1 MNKKA
6 VITGAFSF
14 TGAAVAAE
22 LIRRGWKVHTLT
34 NRTRPPEAG
43 EITSS
48 PLTFDPAYLQE
59 QLQAADLFINTY
71 WVRLPWNGITFQT
84 GIDNSKL
91 LVQAAVEAK
100 VPRFVHVSVSR
111 AEKGMNLGYYR
122 GKNEVENFIT
132 QSGLSYGIV
141 CPTLALG
148 PHDVLTNNIA
158 WFLRRFPFFP
168 VPQGGHYRLQPV
180 TLNDMGRIIA
190 DAGESRENLKV
201 DAAGPE
207 LLTYREFLGLLAEAC
222 GVKPIFINA
231 PNWLALAGIRLVES
245 FVGDIILTREELLG
259 LQQELL
265 CSDQPP
271 LGKESAV
278 EWLKQNGDRLGRVY
292 ANDVKRHF
300 GSDASKPV
308 IPKWQ

>member
-1 MNKKA
+1 LDFFNILLK
-6 VITGAFSF
+6 
-14 TGAAVAAE
+14 
-22 LIRRGWKVHTLT
+22 
-34 NRTRPPEAG
+34 
-43 EITSS
+43 
-48 PLTFDPAYLQE
+48 FDPTYLQE
-59 QLQAADLFINTY
+59 QLQSADLFINTY
-71 WVRLPWNGITFQT
+71 WVRIPWKGTTFQT

-91 LVQAAVEAK
+91 LVEAAIKAK

-148 PHDVLTNNIA
+148 PNDVLTNNIA

-190 DAGESRENLKV
+190 DAAESKVNLKV
-201 DAAGPE
+201 DAAGPDIP
-207 LLTYREFLGLLAEAC
+207 TYREFLRLLADAC
-222 GVKPIFINA
+222 GVNPIFVTA
-231 PNWLALAGIRLVES
+231 PNWLALAGIRLVEP
-245 FVGDIILTREELLG
+245 FVGDVILTREELLG

-265 CSDQPP
+265 CSDKPP

-278 EWLKQNGDRLGRVY
+278 EWLHQNGDRLGRVY
-292 ANDVKRHF
+292 ANDVKRHL
-300 GSDASKPV
+300 GSDSSKPV

>member
-1 MNKKA
+1 MSKRA

-22 LIRRGWKVHTLT
+22 LVRRGWKVHTLT

-48 PLTFDPAYLQE
+48 HLTFDPPYLLE
-59 QLQAADLFINTY
+59 QLQSADLFINTY
-71 WVRLPWNGITFQT
+71 WVRIPWKGTTFQT
-84 GIDNSKL
+84 GIVNSKL
-91 LVQAAVEAK
+91 LVDAAVKAK

-111 AEKGMNLGYYR
+111 AEKGRNLGYYR
-122 GKNEVENFIT
+122 GKYEVEDFIT
-132 QSGLSYGIV
+132 RSGLSYGIV

-148 PHDVLTNNIA
+148 PNDVLTNNIA

-180 TLNDMGRIIA
+180 TLSDMGRIIA
-190 DAGESRENLKV
+190 DAAESRENLKV
-201 DAAGPE
+201 DAAGPDT
-207 LLTYREFLGLLAEAC
+207 LTYRDFLLLVAWAC
-222 GVKPIFINA
+222 GVKPVFIDA
-231 PNWLALAGIRLVES
+231 PNWAALAGIRLVEP
-245 FVGDIILTREELLG
+245 FVGDVILTSEELLG
-259 LQQELL
+259 LEQELL

-271 LGKESAV
+271 LGKESVV
-278 EWLKQNGDRLGRVY
+278 EWLHQNGDRLGRVY
-292 ANDVKRHF
+292 ANDIKRHF
-300 GSDASKPV
+300 GSDAAKPV

>member
-1 MNKKA
+1 MPEPNFLFAQYYNNQMRKRA

-22 LIRRGWKVHTLT
+22 LISREWKVHTLT

-43 EITSS
+43 EITAS
-48 PLTFDPAYLQE
+48 PLKFDPAYLLE
-59 QLQAADLFINTY
+59 QLQSADLFINTY
-71 WVRLPWNGITFQT
+71 WVRIPWKGTTFQT
-84 GIDNSKL
+84 GIDNSRL
-91 LVQAAVEAK
+91 LVEAAVKAK

-148 PHDVLTNNIA
+148 PNDVLTNNIA

-190 DAGESRENLKV
+190 DAGREQGK
-201 DAAGPE
+201 PE
-207 LLTYREFLGLLAEAC
+207 GGRRRPG
-222 GVKPIFINA
+222 
-231 PNWLALAGIRLVES
+231 
-245 FVGDIILTREELLG
+245 
-259 LQQELL
+259 
-265 CSDQPP
+265 CSDLPGILASIGRSLRGEAGLYQRPQLGGLSRYPP
-271 LGKESAV
+271 GGALCG
-278 EWLKQNGDRLGRVY
+278 G
-292 ANDVKRHF
+292 RHF
-300 GSDASKPV
+300 DTRGTVRPATGTIVSLTNRP
-308 IPKWQ
+308 

>member
-1 MNKKA
+1 MGKRA

-22 LIRRGWKVHTLT
+22 LIHRGWKVHTLT
-34 NRTRPPEAG
+34 NRSLPPEAG

-48 PLTFDPAYLQE
+48 PLKFESSYLQE
-59 QLQAADLFINTY
+59 QLKDADVFINTY
-71 WVRLPWNGITFQT
+71 WVRIPWNGTTFQT

-122 GKNEVENFIT
+122 GKHEVENLVIN
-132 QSGLSYGIV
+132 SGLSYGIV

-148 PHDVLTNNIA
+148 PNDVLTNNIA

-168 VPQGGHYRLQPV
+168 IPKGGHFRLQPV

-190 DAGESRENLKV
+190 DAAESKENMKV

-207 LLTYREFLGLLAEAC
+207 ILSYRDFLTHLAQAC
-222 GVKPIFINA
+222 GVKPIFVSA
-231 PNWLALAGIRLVES
+231 PNWLALAGIRLIEPL
-245 FVGDIILTREELLG
+245 VGDVILTREELLG

-265 CSDQPP
+265 CSDKPP
-271 LGKESAV
+271 LGKESTV
-278 EWLKQNGDRLGRVY
+278 EWLKQNGNRLGRVY

-300 GSDASKPV
+300 GSDSSKPV
-308 IPKWQ
+308 IPKW

>member
-1 MNKKA
+1 MNKRA

-14 TGAAVAAE
+14 TGATVAAE
-22 LIRRGWKVHTLT
+22 LIRRGWKIHTLT

-48 PLTFDPAYLQE
+48 PLKFDAAYLQE
-59 QLQAADLFINTY
+59 QLQGADLFINTY
-71 WVRLPWNGITFQT
+71 WVRIPWKGVTFQT

-91 LVQAAVEAK
+91 LVQAAIASK

-111 AEKGMNLGYYR
+111 AGKGRNLGYYR
-122 GKNEVENFIT
+122 GKNDVENFIT
-132 QSGLSYGIV
+132 SSGLSYGIV

-148 PHDVLTNNIA
+148 PNDVLTNNIA

-190 DAGESRENLKV
+190 DAAESRENLKV
-201 DAAGPE
+201 DAAGPDI
-207 LLTYREFLGLLAEAC
+207 LTYRDFLNLLAQAC
-222 GVKPIFINA
+222 GVKPIFISA
-231 PNWLALAGIRLVES
+231 PNWAALAGIRLIEPL
-245 FVGDIILTREELLG
+245 VGDVILTHEELLG

-265 CSDQPP
+265 CSDKPP

-278 EWLKQNGDRLGRVY
+278 EWIKENGNRLGKVY

-308 IPKWQ
+308 IPKWK